1 MTKPGTNAKTRAI
14 RKQARIDDIIEA
26 AAKRFAEK
34 GFDATINEIASDL
47 GLTGAALYYYVENKE
62 KLVYEIWHR
71 AGAKLQGGL
80 EEEMSSSKPTLI
92 KLRNA
97 FRRHLDA
104 IISNRAIFEVLIFQR
119 STMPKEGAEGFIETE
134 RLYSNT
140 LAKLI
145 AEIPKDQLRIDEPG
159 FLARSIIAMLNGTI
173 RWYRPDYRLTL
184 EQIADQ
190 YLEILTGGIIRL
202 EPGDL
207 DQAEPHIEASSR
219 LTSDV

>member
-1 MTKPGTNAKTRAI
+1 MTKPGTNAKARAA
-14 RKQARIDDIIEA
+14 RKQARYDDIIEA

-34 GFDATINEIASDL
+34 GFDATINEIARDL

-80 EEEMSSSKPTLI
+80 EEEMSSSKPTLV

-97 FRRHLDA
+97 FCRHLDT

-119 STMPKEGAEGFIETE
+119 STMPKEGAEEFIKTE

-145 AEIPKDQLRIDEPG
+145 SEIPKEQLRIDEPR
-159 FLARSIIAMLNGTI
+159 FLARSIIAMLNSTI
-173 RWYRPDYRLTL
+173 RWYTPQYRLSL
-184 EQIADQ
+184 EQIADL
-190 YLEILTGGIIRL
+190 YLEIVTGGIIAL
-202 EPGDL
+202 EPSGR
-207 DQAEPHIEASSR
+207 DQPRHYVEAHLR
-219 LTSDV
+219 LTSDG